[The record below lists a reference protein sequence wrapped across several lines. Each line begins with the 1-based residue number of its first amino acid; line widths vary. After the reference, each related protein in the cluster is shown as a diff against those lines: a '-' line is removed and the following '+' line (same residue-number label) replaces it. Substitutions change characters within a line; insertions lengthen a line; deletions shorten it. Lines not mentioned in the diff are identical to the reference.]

1 MRVQFTNK
9 ENEIIEG
16 KSYDAYIPFGTEI
29 ITAGLKVTDPYK
41 FNMFIAQYLQN
52 PDIAN
57 QIGAELVHVDL
68 CEPITRDKLIPIH
81 NCLGNMIYGEKIPEA
96 PQEEE
101 SVESPEEYSD
111 DDNDGDYGEE

>member
-16 KSYDAYIPFGTEI
+16 KSYDAYIPFGTDI

-68 CEPITRDKLIPIH
+68 CEPITRDKLIPIY
-81 NCLGNMIYGEKIPEA
+81 NCLGIMIYGETKA
-96 PQEEE
+96 SQEEE
-101 SVESPEEYSD
+101 SVESAEEYSD